1 MWVCRSVHT
10 CALLENGQ
18 LYAWGKSEYTG
29 HGHTQDVWYV
39 PSTRQLGSIQKY
51 TSAKTYL
58 SLRPVPCAVL
68 TVLAHV
74 HRSPLLLDGFD
85 HQRIVQV
92 SVGPGGYH
100 TIALSATGDVYT
112 WGHNRV
118 GQLGYKNT
126 EMVPRNVEG
135 AFFLPAPRLVESL
148 RDKRVVRVV
157 AGWGHSAAVCR
168 NGDVYTCGR

>member
-1 MWVCRSVHT
+1 M
-10 CALLENGQ
+10 
-18 LYAWGKSEYTG
+18 
-29 HGHTQDVWYV
+29 
-39 PSTRQLGSIQKY
+39 
-51 TSAKTYL
+51 
-58 SLRPVPCAVL
+58 
-68 TVLAHV
+68 
-74 HRSPLLLDGFD
+74 
-85 HQRIVQV
+85 QV

-148 RDKRVVRVV
+148 RDKRVIRVV

-168 NGDVYTCGR
+168 NGDVYTCGRWVGLTYLHQTLHAIVSVFG